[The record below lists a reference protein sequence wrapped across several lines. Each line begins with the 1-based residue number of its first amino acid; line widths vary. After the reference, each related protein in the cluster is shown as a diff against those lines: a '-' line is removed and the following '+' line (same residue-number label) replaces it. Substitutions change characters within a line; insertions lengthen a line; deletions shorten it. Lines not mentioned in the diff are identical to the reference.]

1 MVPLEGNRQGAIIP
15 AVRSGAIFMRFHL
28 LLILLIAIAWPT
40 AGRADY
46 DSGLAAF
53 NEGDYQA
60 AFREWEPLAKSG
72 DVDAQFA
79 LGYLYEY
86 GEGVTQSYRQA
97 VYWYGKA
104 ADAGDVDAAVA
115 MGYLYESGLGVK
127 QNFGHAVQYYE
138 MASDAGDPYAMFN
151 LARLTADGRGTERD
165 VAYAYQLYG
174 VVAGSPDVDEDTKQ
188 SAIEE
193 RGQLRSSLTAAQIQE
208 ADAAAAS
215 WLNGGNNEPTTSGS
229 SGNEKASYADRNNPG
244 YSQDPDYSTEPAY
257 AQGEDIRWVQQALAL
272 LGYDAGPPDG
282 ALGPRTQ
289 DAIRSFQ
296 RDIGLPEDG
305 QVSADLIAALD
316 SIIEQVA
323 ALPPEDTGKQEPDE
337 QLERAT
343 ETEEP
348 PVAEPDATGSG
359 ILLNTRGQVLTNN
372 HVIEDCRRL
381 TVQLPGAPIVDAA
394 AVAADAENDLAVVR
408 ITGDVDAEG
417 YAAFRDG
424 RSIRLADDVI
434 AIGYPLT
441 GLLSSQVKVTT
452 GSVSA
457 LAGLYDDTRHMQI
470 SVPVQPGNSGGPLI
484 DLAGNVV
491 GVITS
496 KLDAVAV
503 AEATGDIPQNINFA
517 IKSLVARSF
526 LDSNDVEYALAP
538 SDTLLP
544 PADAAELARRF
555 TVLIACYE

>member
-1 MVPLEGNRQGAIIP
+1 MVTLEGNRQVAIIP
-15 AVRSGAIFMRFHL
+15 AVRSGAISMRFHL
-28 LLILLIAIAWPT
+28 VLIVLIAVGWPT

-46 DSGLAAF
+46 DDGFAAF
-53 NEGDYQA
+53 QAGDYQA
-60 AFREWEPLAKSG
+60 AFREWEPLAQSG
-72 DVDAQFA
+72 EVDAQFA

-97 VYWYGKA
+97 AYWYGKA
-104 ADAGDVDAAVA
+104 ADAGDIDAAVA

-127 QNFGHAVQYYE
+127 QNFRRAVEYYS
-138 MASDAGDPYAMFN
+138 MASDQGDAYAMYY
-151 LARLTADGRGTERD
+151 LARMVAEGRGTDRD
-165 VAYAYQLYG
+165 LVHAYTLFG
-174 VVAGSPDVDEDTKQ
+174 VVAGSPEIDEETKTL
-188 SAIEE
+188 AMEE
-193 RGQLRSSLTAAQIQE
+193 RTRLRSSLTAAQIQE
-208 ADAAAAS
+208 ADAAAAG
-215 WLNGGNNEPTTSGS
+215 WLNSSGPEPTNSGS
-229 SGNEKASYADRNNPG
+229 SANDKSSYADRNNPSYANDPG
-244 YSQDPDYSTEPAY
+244 YE
-257 AQGEDIRWVQQALAL
+257 QGDHVRWVQEVLSL
-272 LGYDAGPPDG
+272 LGYDAGAADG
-282 ALGPRTQ
+282 TLGPKTAA
-289 DAIRSFQ
+289 AIREFQ
-296 RDIGLPEDG
+296 RDIGLPADG
-305 QVSADLIAALD
+305 QVSDELIAALED
-316 SIIEQVA
+316 IVDKAA
-323 ALPPEDTGKQEPDE
+323 ALPPEASLDRVE
-337 QLERAT
+337 A
-343 ETEEP
+343 TEEP
-348 PVAEPDATGSG
+348 PPAAEPDATGSG

-381 TVQLPGAPIVDAA
+381 TVQLPGAPIADAA

-408 ITGDVDAEG
+408 ITGTVDAEG

-434 AIGYPLT
+434 AVGYPLT

-457 LAGLYDDTRHMQI
+457 LAGIHDDTRHMQI
-470 SVPVQPGNSGGPLI
+470 SVPVQPGNSGGPLV

-491 GVITS
+491 GIITS

-526 LDSNDVEYALAP
+526 LDANDVEYALAP

>member
-1 MVPLEGNRQGAIIP
+1 MVPLEGSRQIAIIP
-15 AVRSGAIFMRFHL
+15 AVRSGALSMRFHL
-28 LLILLIAIAWPT
+28 LLIALIAIAWPT

-46 DSGLAAF
+46 DDGLAAF
-53 NEGDYQA
+53 QQGDYQA
-60 AFREWEPLAKSG
+60 AFQEWEPLAHNG

-97 VYWYGKA
+97 AYWYGKA
-104 ADAGDVDAAVA
+104 ADAGDIDAAVA

-127 QNFGHAVQYYE
+127 QNFRRAVEYYT
-138 MASDAGDPYAMFN
+138 MAADKGDAYAMYY
-151 LARLTADGRGTERD
+151 LARMVAEGRGTD
-165 VAYAYQLYG
+165 QDLVHAYTLYG
-174 VVAGSPDVDEDTKQ
+174 VVAGSPEIDEETKTL
-188 SAIEE
+188 AIEE
-193 RGQLRSSLTAAQIQE
+193 RTRLRSSLTAAQIQE
-208 ADAAAAS
+208 ADAAAAG
-215 WLNGGNNEPTTSGS
+215 WLDSSGPAPTNSGS
-229 SGNEKASYADRNNPG
+229 SANDKASYADRNNGG
-244 YSQDPDYSTEPAY
+244 YSDDPAY
-257 AQGEDIRWVQQALAL
+257 AQSDDIRWVQEVLTV
-272 LGYDAGPPDG
+272 LGYDAGPADG
-282 ALGPRTQ
+282 TLGPKTEA
-289 DAIRSFQ
+289 AIREFQ
-296 RDIGLPEDG
+296 RDIGLSDDG
-305 QVSADLIAALD
+305 QVSGDLIAALED
-316 SIIEQVA
+316 IVEQAA
-323 ALPPEDTGKQEPDE
+323 ALPPDDS
-337 QLERAT
+337 LSRAET
-343 ETEEP
+343 TEEP
-348 PVAEPDATGSG
+348 PPAAEPDATGSG

-372 HVIEDCRRL
+372 HVVEDCRRL
-381 TVQLPGAPIVDAA
+381 TVQLPGSAMADAA
-394 AVAADAENDLAVVR
+394 AVATDAENDLAVVR
-408 ITGDVDAEG
+408 INGTVTAEG

-434 AIGYPLT
+434 AVGYPLT

-457 LAGLYDDTRHMQI
+457 LAGLYDDTRLMQI
-470 SVPVQPGNSGGPLI
+470 SVPVQPGNSGGPLV

-517 IKSLVARSF
+517 IKALVARSF
-526 LDSNDVEYALAP
+526 LDANDVEYALAP

>member
-1 MVPLEGNRQGAIIP
+1 MAKLEGTGQVAIIP
-15 AVRSGAIFMRFHL
+15 AVRSGAPSMRFLL
-28 LLILLIAIAWPT
+28 LLIAFVAVAWPT
-40 AGRADY
+40 AARADY
-46 DSGLAAF
+46 DDGLSAF
-53 NEGDYQA
+53 QQGDYQT
-60 AFREWEPLAKSG
+60 AFREWEPLAQSG
-72 DVDAQFA
+72 DIDAQFA

-97 VYWYGKA
+97 AYWYGKA

-127 QNFGHAVQYYE
+127 QNFRRAVEYYG
-138 MASDAGDPYAMFN
+138 MASDQGDAYAMYY
-151 LARLTADGRGTERD
+151 LARMVAEGRGTDRD
-165 VAYAYQLYG
+165 LVHAYTLYG
-174 VVAGSPDVDEDTKQ
+174 VVAGSPEIDEETRTL
-188 SAIEE
+188 AIDE
-193 RGQLRSSLTAAQIQE
+193 RTRLRSSMTAAQIQQ
-208 ADAAAAS
+208 ADAAAAGL
-215 WLNGGNNEPTTSGS
+215 LNSSEPQPTNSGS
-229 SGNEKASYADRNNPG
+229 SANDKSSYADRNNPG
-244 YSQDPDYSTEPAY
+244 YDDPGY
-257 AQGEDIRWVQQALAL
+257 AQSEDIRWVQEALAL
-272 LGYDAGPPDG
+272 LGYDAGPADG

-289 DAIRSFQ
+289 AAIREFQ
-296 RDIGLPEDG
+296 RDVGLPESG

-316 SIIEQVA
+316 SIIAQVA
-323 ALPPEDTGKQEPDE
+323 ALPPEDGGKSEQNE

-348 PVAEPDATGSG
+348 PPATEPDATGSG
-359 ILLNTRGQVLTNN
+359 ILLNARGQVLTNY

-381 TVQLPGAPIVDAA
+381 TVQLPGVPIADAD
-394 AVAADAENDLAVVR
+394 AVAADEENDLAVVR
-408 ITGDVDAEG
+408 IDGTVEAEG

-424 RSIRLADDVI
+424 RSIRLADEVI
-434 AIGYPLT
+434 AVGYPLT

-470 SVPVQPGNSGGPLI
+470 SVPVQPGNSGGPLV

-526 LDSNDVEYALAP
+526 LDASDVEYALAP

>member
-1 MVPLEGNRQGAIIP
+1 MVPLEGNRLAVIIP
-15 AVRSGAIFMRFHL
+15 AVRSGALSMRFRL

-46 DSGLAAF
+46 DAGLAAF
-53 NEGDYQA
+53 DEGDYQA
-60 AFREWEPLAKSG
+60 AFREWEPLAQDG

-97 VYWYGKA
+97 AYWYGKA

-127 QNFGHAVQYYE
+127 QNFRRAVEYYG
-138 MASDAGDPYAMFN
+138 MASDQGDAYAMYY
-151 LARLTADGRGTERD
+151 LARMVAEGRGTERD
-165 VAYAYQLYG
+165 LVHAYTLFG
-174 VVAGSPDVDEDTKQ
+174 VVAGSPDIDEETKTL
-188 SAIEE
+188 AIEE
-193 RGQLRSSLTAAQIQE
+193 RTRLRSSLSAAQIQQ
-208 ADAAAAS
+208 ADAVAAS
-215 WLNGGNNEPTTSGS
+215 LLGGGNAPSGETGRAVAGSASGEIATPQPNSGS
-229 SGNEKASYADRNNPG
+229 DGSS
-244 YSQDPDYSTEPAY
+244 AY
-257 AQGEDIRWVQQALAL
+257 VQGDHVRWVQEVLTL
-272 LGYDAGPPDG
+272 LGYDAGPADG
-282 ALGPRTQ
+282 TLGPKTEA
-289 DAIRSFQ
+289 AIRDFQ
-296 RDIGLPEDG
+296 RDVGLPADG
-305 QVSADLIAALD
+305 QVSNELIAALED
-316 SIIEQVA
+316 IVDQVA
-323 ALPPEDTGKQEPDE
+323 TLPPEGSLDRVET
-337 QLERAT
+337 
-343 ETEEP
+343 TEEP
-348 PVAEPDATGSG
+348 PPAAEPDATGSG

-381 TVQLPGAPIVDAA
+381 TVQLPGAPLTDAA
-394 AVAADAENDLAVVR
+394 AIAADAPNDLAVVR
-408 ITGDVDAEG
+408 ISGAVDAEG

-470 SVPVQPGNSGGPLI
+470 SVPVQPGNSGGPLV

-526 LDSNDVEYALAP
+526 LDANDVEYALAP

>member
-1 MVPLEGNRQGAIIP
+1 MVPLERSRQNAIIP
-15 AVRSGAIFMRFHL
+15 AVRSGALSMRFQL
-28 LLILLIAIAWPT
+28 VLMLLIAVAWPT

-46 DSGLAAF
+46 DAGYAAF
-53 NEGDYQA
+53 QEGDYQA
-60 AFREWEPLAKSG
+60 AFREWEPLAQNG
-72 DVDAQFA
+72 EVDAMFA

-97 VYWYGKA
+97 AYWYGKA

-127 QNFGHAVQYYE
+127 QNFRRAVEYYD
-138 MASDAGDPYAMFN
+138 MASDQGDPYAMYY
-151 LARLTADGRGTERD
+151 LARMVAEGRGTDRD
-165 VAYAYQLYG
+165 LVYAYTLFG
-174 VVAGSPDVDEDTKQ
+174 VVAGSPEIDEETKTL
-188 SAIEE
+188 AIEE
-193 RGQLRSSLTAAQIQE
+193 RTRLRSSLSAAQIQQ
-208 ADAAAAS
+208 ADAAASSLLGGGGGNGNAPS
-215 WLNGGNNEPTTSGS
+215 GETGRAVAGSATGENAMPQPNGGYMSDGT
-229 SGNEKASYADRNNPG
+229 
-244 YSQDPDYSTEPAY
+244 PAY
-257 AQGEDIRWVQQALAL
+257 VQGDDVRWVQEVLAL
-272 LGYDAGPPDG
+272 LGYDAGPADG
-282 ALGPRTQ
+282 TLGPKTEA
-289 DAIRSFQ
+289 AIREFQ
-296 RDIGLPEDG
+296 RDIGLPADG
-305 QVSADLIAALD
+305 QVSGDLIAALED
-316 SIIEQVA
+316 IVDQVA
-323 ALPPEDTGKQEPDE
+323 TVPPEGN
-337 QLERAT
+337 LERAET
-343 ETEEP
+343 TEEP
-348 PVAEPDATGSG
+348 APTAEPDATGSG

-381 TVQLPGAPIVDAA
+381 TVQLPGAPTAEAA

-408 ITGDVDAEG
+408 ITGAVDAEG

-434 AIGYPLT
+434 AVGYPLT

-526 LDSNDVEYALAP
+526 LDANDVEYALAP

-555 TVLIACYE
+555 TVLIACYQ

>member
-1 MVPLEGNRQGAIIP
+1 
-15 AVRSGAIFMRFHL
+15 MRFCL
-28 LLILLIAIAWPT
+28 VLFALIAVAWPM

-60 AFREWEPLAKSG
+60 AFREWEPLAQSG
-72 DVDAQFA
+72 EVDAQFA

-97 VYWYGKA
+97 AYWYGKA
-104 ADAGDVDAAVA
+104 ADAGDADAAVA

-127 QNFGHAVQYYE
+127 QNFRRAVEYYSI
-138 MASDAGDPYAMFN
+138 ASDQGDAYAMYY
-151 LARLTADGRGTERD
+151 LARMVAEGRGTERD
-165 VAYAYQLYG
+165 PVHAYTLFG
-174 VVAGSPDVDEDTKQ
+174 VVAGSPEIDEETRTL
-188 SAIEE
+188 AIEE
-193 RGQLRSSLTAAQIQE
+193 RTRLRSSLSAAQIQQ

-215 WLNGGNNEPTTSGS
+215 LLGGGGNTPSAETGRAVAGSATGENATPQQSG
-229 SGNEKASYADRNNPG
+229 G
-244 YSQDPDYSTEPAY
+244 YGSDGSPAY
-257 AQGEDIRWVQQALAL
+257 VQGDHVRWVQEVLAL
-272 LGYDAGPPDG
+272 LGYDAGPADG
-282 ALGPRTQ
+282 TLGPKTEA
-289 DAIRSFQ
+289 AIREFQ
-296 RDIGLPEDG
+296 RDIGLPDDG
-305 QVSADLIAALD
+305 QVSVELIAALED
-316 SIIEQVA
+316 IVDQAA
-323 ALPPEDTGKQEPDE
+323 ALPPEGSLD
-337 QLERAT
+337 RA
-343 ETEEP
+343 ETTDEP
-348 PVAEPDATGSG
+348 PPAAEPDATGSG

-372 HVIEDCRRL
+372 HVVEDCRRL
-381 TVQLPGAPIVDAA
+381 TVQLPGAPLADAA
-394 AVAADAENDLAVVR
+394 AIAADAENDLAVVR
-408 ITGDVDAEG
+408 IAGIIDAEG

-434 AIGYPLT
+434 AVGYPLT

-457 LAGLYDDTRHMQI
+457 LAGLYDDTRHMQV
-470 SVPVQPGNSGGPLI
+470 SVPVQPGNSGGPLV

-526 LDSNDVEYALAP
+526 LDANDVEYALAP

>member
-1 MVPLEGNRQGAIIP
+1 MVPLEGCRQAAIIP
-15 AVRSGAIFMRFHL
+15 AVRSGALFMRFRL

-46 DSGLAAF
+46 DSGLVAF

-60 AFREWEPLAKSG
+60 AFREWEPLAQDG

-97 VYWYGKA
+97 AYWYGKA

-127 QNFGHAVQYYE
+127 QNFRRAVEYYG
-138 MASDAGDPYAMFN
+138 MASDQGDAYAMYY
-151 LARLTADGRGTERD
+151 LARMVAEGRGTERD
-165 VAYAYQLYG
+165 LVHAYTLFG
-174 VVAGSPDVDEDTKQ
+174 VVAGSPDIDEETKTL
-188 SAIEE
+188 AIEE
-193 RGQLRSSLTAAQIQE
+193 RTRLRSSLSAAQIQQ
-208 ADAAAAS
+208 ADAVAAGLLGSGGGGGNVPSGETGRAVAGS
-215 WLNGGNNEPTTSGS
+215 GSGENATPQPNGGYMSDGS
-229 SGNEKASYADRNNPG
+229 
-244 YSQDPDYSTEPAY
+244 PAY
-257 AQGEDIRWVQQALAL
+257 VQGDDVRWVQEVLGL
-272 LGYDAGPPDG
+272 LGYDAGPADG
-282 ALGPRTQ
+282 TLGPKTEA
-289 DAIRSFQ
+289 AIRSFQ
-296 RDIGLPEDG
+296 RDIGLPADG
-305 QVSADLIAALD
+305 QVSGELIAALED
-316 SIIEQVA
+316 IIDQVA
-323 ALPPEDTGKQEPDE
+323 TLPPEESLDRVET
-337 QLERAT
+337 
-343 ETEEP
+343 TEEP
-348 PVAEPDATGSG
+348 PPAAEPDATGSG
-359 ILLNTRGQVLTNN
+359 ILLNARGQVLTNN

-394 AVAADAENDLAVVR
+394 AIAADAENDLAVVR
-408 ITGDVDAEG
+408 ITGAVDAEG

-470 SVPVQPGNSGGPLI
+470 SVPVQPGNSGGPLV

-526 LDSNDVEYALAP
+526 LDANDVEYALAP